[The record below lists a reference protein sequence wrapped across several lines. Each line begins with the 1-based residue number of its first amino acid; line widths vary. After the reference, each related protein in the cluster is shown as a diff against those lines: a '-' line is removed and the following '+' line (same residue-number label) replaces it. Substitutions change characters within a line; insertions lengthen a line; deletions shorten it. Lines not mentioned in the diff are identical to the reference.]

1 MVNGEKR
8 DKRGLNEYK
17 QIAGQYA
24 LTLYLSL

>member
-1 MVNGEKR
+1 MEIWKG
-8 DKRGLNEYK
+8 DKRGLIEYK